1 MGVFYHPFKEKGNQ
15 AKTFLLNDT
24 DDTNWYFYYV
34 PVSMESDFDAAIA
47 AYKAAHAE

>member
-24 DDTNWYFYYV
+24 DDT
-34 PVSMESDFDAAIA
+34 IA
-47 AYKAAHAE
+47 LFGDENFSCRLSAG

>member
-24 DDTNWYFYYV
+24 DDT
-34 PVSMESDFDAAIA
+34 IG
-47 AYKAAHAE
+47 KAASQS

>member
-24 DDTNWYFYYV
+24 DDIIILTGQDGCEIY
-34 PVSMESDFDAAIA
+34 PMLESTIINLTSN
-47 AYKAAHAE
+47 